1 MSCPFPIIYDYK
13 GWNYFFILQII
24 GKIRWIH
31 INVTTPSC
39 TTLKTHQIAFKQYIT
54 FTVQISVHS
63 VGAQKDSDFKCC
75 STVCGQ
81 LLFFTCVP
89 RTKQE
94 AHVLPPASDDRSH
107 SQITFIPNIGDGVRC
122 PTFLGFFFSFSFF
135 YLPAQLS
142 LLPRSVLLYG
152 VAFGGCTAVWVKT
165 ISCEIE
171 NNHVERDWDGSSFS
185 SSPLLSADSWL
196 LLIKSTTV
204 WTVAH
209 NTFLSKCGEY
219 CFCHRPNMWWCITMG
234 FYGHF

>member
-1 MSCPFPIIYDYK
+1 MISNAARLSAGNCSFS
-13 GWNYFFILQII
+13 L
-24 GKIRWIH
+24 
-31 INVTTPSC
+31 
-39 TTLKTHQIAFKQYIT
+39 AFL
-54 FTVQISVHS
+54 VQ
-63 VGAQKDSDFKCC
+63 
-75 STVCGQ
+75 ST
-81 LLFFTCVP
+81 
-89 RTKQE
+89 K
-94 AHVLPPASDDRSH
+94 
-107 SQITFIPNIGDGVRC
+107 
-122 PTFLGFFFSFSFF
+122 PTFCLLRLTIGHIHRLPLFQILVMEFGVQPFWFFFSFSFF